1 MMRIVEKPDLGARTT
16 LRLGGTGVA
25 ELILEGERDFDLLAG
40 RIERIGASPVA
51 WGRGSNILA
60 LDGEQPLTLIGLDEG
75 KQPKIEARDVE
86 GARVR
91 VPGGM
96 RLSGLLAWCARAG
109 LGGLEPLAGIPGSVG
124 GAVRMNAGSFG
135 REMADLLTRVRI
147 WTAQEGLRW
156 IDRPEWRS
164 GYRSF
169 HVPGA
174 EGLWV
179 VAEAE
184 LELEPL
190 SPDQVRRGIG
200 ETYARKKA
208 AQPVAT
214 RTCGCVF
221 KNPESGRPAG
231 WLLDQAGFKGRRLGG
246 VGFSAQHANFLV
258 HHGGGSAGQ
267 ALELIEAAR
276 EKVAREHGVKLELEV
291 RIYPCP

>member
-1 MMRIVEKPDLGARTT
+1 MMRIVEKPNLGARTT

-25 ELILEGERDFDLLAG
+25 ELILEDERDFDLLAG

-60 LDGEQPLTLIGLDEG
+60 LDGEQPVTLVSLDEE
-75 KQPKIEARDVE
+75 KRPEVVSRDNERV
-86 GARVR
+86 RVR

-96 RLSGLLAWCARAG
+96 RLSGLLAWCAG
-109 LGGLEPLAGIPGSVG
+109 SGFGGLEPLAGIPGSVG

-135 REMADLLTRVRI
+135 REMADVLTRVRV
-147 WTAQEGLRW
+147 WTANQGLRW
-156 IDRPEWRS
+156 VDRQEWRS

-169 HVPGA
+169 HVPGV

-179 VAEAE
+179 VTEAE

-190 SPDQVRRGIG
+190 SPGQVRRGIG
-200 ETYARKKA
+200 ETYSRKKA

-231 WLLDQAGFKGRRLGG
+231 WLLEQSGFKGRQLGG

>member
-1 MMRIVEKPDLGARTT
+1 MMRIVENPNLGARTT

-25 ELILEGERDFDLLAG
+25 ELILKDEQDFDLLTSQFARFG
-40 RIERIGASPVA
+40 GIPVA

-60 LDGEQPLTLIGLDEG
+60 KDGEQPMTLVSLDEG
-75 KQPKIEARDVE
+75 AQPRAEIRE
-86 GARVR
+86 GGCVRVR

-96 RLSGLLAWCARAG
+96 RLSGLLAWCARTG
-109 LGGLEPLAGIPGSVG
+109 LGGLEPLSGIPGSVG

-135 REMADLLTRVRI
+135 REMAQVLTRVRV
-147 WTAQEGLRW
+147 WTADRGLRW
-156 IDRPEWRS
+156 IDREEWRS
-164 GYRSF
+164 GYRCF
-169 HVPGA
+169 HVPGV
-174 EGLWV
+174 EGLWL

-184 LELEPL
+184 LELIQL
-190 SPDQVRRGIG
+190 SPDQVRRGIV

-221 KNPESGRPAG
+221 KNPETGPPAG
-231 WLLDQAGFKGRRLGG
+231 WLLDQSGFKGMRLGG
-246 VGFSAQHANFLV
+246 VGFSGQHANFLV

-276 EKVAREHGVKLELEV
+276 EKVAREHGVDLELEV
-291 RIYPCP
+291 RIYP